1 MAINVFLSCTLG
13 KEGVQYTFILR
24 LKLFQSQ
31 EWSLINP
38 HKKIYELSEGT

>member
-31 EWSLINP
+31 KYSLINL
-38 HKKIYELSEGT
+38 HNESMN